1 MRAFSKTLILF
12 AALASSLVVAP
23 AATPPTPAAYVP
35 QAVYCYRTPSTH
47 GPVLTGLCP
56 NIPGDIGADPALGG
70 RSFGY
75 KGIIHRVVTSQAEDI
90 ETPFDNLSWQ
100 TFVGLNWTAG
110 KQHRPP
116 AEGLKGSGAR
126 VWQGWDRVS
135 SVFGNSAV
143 QANCHPLLGEQVF
156 SIASNGNGTPAI
168 HNEEYIQAATGDP
181 AIDVNGNW
189 TIYERRLNGTEIAYL
204 HAPGGHKE
212 WDLTTAKGQGLF
224 DAVATN
230 KIDFPSVAS
239 RPGAPTGAM
248 EIKAAWRIL
257 DPASHAANAKRFFT
271 TRAVLAVAP
280 DLVFHG
286 AKPPAPICAHVELG
300 LVAMHII
307 QKNPPTK
314 NALRPEWFW
323 TTFEHV
329 DNAPLAKNPC
339 DVTDPGACGTLN
351 QLQCPA
357 AALLGAPP
365 YSYYDARHPEVPT
378 NQPPALL
385 LGGKSFLWNPVPPYA
400 KSFLTTAKDGTRVG
414 TQISRCWAIYTLTQ
428 QLNAQWQA
436 KLRSV
441 GSVFANYMLVGT
453 QWGAALESATPP
465 APPVGPT
472 DAVPNYLSNTTLETY
487 LQTYNQP
494 NGAGV
499 GSCVSCHSGAN
510 LATNQAVL
518 SNFSFLPGLVSP
530 LLQTRR
536 APLPPDAAPP
546 K

>member
-1 MRAFSKTLILF
+1 MRRLHTLLPVI
-12 AALASSLVVAP
+12 AALGSALLIAAAP
-23 AATPPTPAAYVP
+23 APYVP
-35 QAVYCYRTPSTH
+35 QPAYCYSTTIQ
-47 GPVLTGLCP
+47 GPVTVSPLCP
-56 NIPGDIGADPALGG
+56 ILPGDIGADPALGA

-75 KGIIHRVVTSQAEDI
+75 KGIIGRVVTSPAGDI

-100 TFVGLNWTAG
+100 TFVALNWKAG
-110 KQHRPP
+110 RQNRPA
-116 AEGLKGSGAR
+116 AEGLAGDGAR
-126 VWQGWDRVS
+126 VWQGWNRVS
-135 SVFGNSAV
+135 QVFGNSPV
-143 QANCHPLLGEQVF
+143 QANCHVLLGEQVF

-168 HNEEYIQAATGDP
+168 RNEEYIQAATGDP
-181 AIDVNGNW
+181 AIDVDGNW
-189 TIYERRLNGTEIAYL
+189 TLYERRLNGVEIAYL
-204 HAPGGHKE
+204 HAPGGHKA

-224 DAVATN
+224 DKVTGN
-230 KIDFPSVAS
+230 VIDFPAKGTP
-239 RPGAPTGAM
+239 PGAPGGAM

-257 DPASHAANAKRFFT
+257 DPAKHAANAKRFFI
-271 TRAVLAVAP
+271 TRAVVAVAP
-280 DLVFHG
+280 DLVFNG

-314 NALRPEWFW
+314 NALKPEWFW
-323 TTFEHV
+323 STFEQV
-329 DNAPLAKNPC
+329 DNAPLAKAAC
-339 DVTDPGACGTLN
+339 DVADPGACGTPN

-357 AALLGAPP
+357 AIPLGAPA
-365 YSYYDARHPEVPT
+365 YSYYNAAHRDVPT

-385 LGGKSFLWNPVPPYA
+385 LGGKAFLWNPVPPYA
-400 KSFLTTAKDGTRVG
+400 LGFLTRAKDGTRVG
-414 TQISRCWAIYTLTQ
+414 TQISRCWQIYKLTQ
-428 QLNAQWQA
+428 QLNTQWQD
-436 KLRSV
+436 KLRAI

-453 QWGAALESATPP
+453 QWGGALESATPP
-465 APPVGPT
+465 APSIGPT

-510 LATNQAVL
+510 LSTNQAVL
-518 SNFSFLPGLVSP
+518 SNFSFLPGLVNP